1 MKEKKSKYT
10 LLYSFAKLIRIEN
23 LLMIALVL
31 YVANDYIIR
40 KEGVGLSLN
49 YLIVLI
55 ASTALIAAGGY
66 VINDYFDLKIDK
78 INRPDEV
85 ILERTIHRKAAIL
98 WHLFFS
104 LMGWFGGLYLGIKVG
119 HISLAII
126 QLASIALL
134 IVYSN
139 VLKKI
144 FIAGNLSIAVLTGL
158 LPLLPYFYVHAM
170 YPQMTLLTLNA
181 LLSLSAFAFFT
192 TLIRELIKDIQDM
205 EGDKE
210 GGRKTIPVMW
220 GILPSKIIVFFLLV
234 LLIIFLIPF
243 HVYYAVKNNYSAVVY
258 NVVLLII
265 PSIGLMVLNVII
277 RNIKQYRWLSLL
289 MKWIMIAG
297 VVFYYIF

>member
-10 LLYSFAKLIRIEN
+10 LLYLFAKLIRIEN
-23 LLMIALVL
+23 LIMIALVL

-40 KEGVGLSLN
+40 KEGVGLPMS

-55 ASTALIAAGGY
+55 LSTTFIAAGGY
-66 VINDYFDLKIDK
+66 VINDYFDLKIDR

-85 ILERTIHRKAAIL
+85 IIEKTIHRKAAIL

-104 LMGWFGGLYLGIKVG
+104 ILGFVGGVYLGIKVE
-119 HISLAII
+119 HISFSII
-126 QLASIALL
+126 QLLSIVLL
-134 IVYSN
+134 VAYSN

-144 FIAGNLSIAVLTGL
+144 FIVGNLAIALLTGL
-158 LPLLPYFYVHAM
+158 LPMLPYIYVNAL
-170 YPQMTLLTLNA
+170 YPQISILTLNA

-192 TLIRELIKDIQDM
+192 TIIRELIKDIQDM

-210 GGRKTIPVMW
+210 GGRNTIPVRW
-220 GILPSKIIVFFLLV
+220 GLLPSKIIVFFLTF

-243 HVYYAVKNNYSAVVY
+243 NVYYILKNNFGAVIY
-258 NVVLLII
+258 NVIFLII
-265 PSIGLMVLNVII
+265 PSIILMILDVVIKDF
-277 RNIKQYRWLSLL
+277 RQFGWLSAL
-289 MKWIMIAG
+289 MKLIMLTG